1 MTELLSNLLVGF
13 QNALTVANLGYCF
26 LGVLIGTLV
35 GVLPGLGP
43 VATLALLLPLTYALD
58 PAAAVIMLAGIYY
71 GSQYGGSTTAILMNI
86 PGEAASL
93 VTCID
98 GHKLAQRGRAGS
110 ALGVAAIASFLAGT
124 VATLLIALASP
135 LLSEVALYFGAT
147 EYFSLMVLGLVG
159 AVALSNGDILKAIA
173 MVITGLLLGLV
184 GTDINTGELRFTLDT
199 LTLQD
204 GIDFAVISM
213 GFYGVAEIL
222 KNLQAMVAT
231 GSVSTLQVTSPWP
244 EKKDITASLPSM
256 TRGTLLGSLM
266 GLLPGGGAMLSSF
279 AAYTI
284 EKRLKKPGETPV
296 GEGNIRAV
304 AAPEAANNAGAQ
316 TSFIPML
323 TLGIPSNAVMA
334 LLMGALIIQNITPG
348 PQVIHTNPDLFWG
361 LIVSMWIGNLFLV
374 ILNLPLVGLWVQ
386 ILKIPYRFLYPA
398 IMAIC
403 AIGVYSI
410 NYNTYDI
417 VLMAAFA
424 LLGYI
429 FYQLRCEPAPLIL
442 GFVLGP
448 MMEENLRRAM
458 LLSRGDASVFFTS
471 PISAV
476 LLLTAVMLLAATLL
490 PKWRKT
496 REEAFAED

>member
-1 MTELLSNLLVGF
+1 MTELISNLLIGF

-58 PAAAVIMLAGIYY
+58 PTAAVIMLAGIYY

-147 EYFSLMVLGLVG
+147 EYFSLMALGLVG

-284 EKRLKKPGETPV
+284 EKRLKRPGEIPV